1 MINMFP
7 ICITIIQIDHSCIFG
22 HHLRNHLRDGNVSE
36 PMVSIN
42 IYLPFIEIVLPQ
54 HHIVGPYGS
63 MATL

>member
-1 MINMFP
+1 MFP
-7 ICITIIQIDHSCIFG
+7 ICITIIQIDRSCMFG
-22 HHLRNHLRDGNVSE
+22 HHLRNYLWDGNVFE
-36 PMVSIN
+36 PTLSIK